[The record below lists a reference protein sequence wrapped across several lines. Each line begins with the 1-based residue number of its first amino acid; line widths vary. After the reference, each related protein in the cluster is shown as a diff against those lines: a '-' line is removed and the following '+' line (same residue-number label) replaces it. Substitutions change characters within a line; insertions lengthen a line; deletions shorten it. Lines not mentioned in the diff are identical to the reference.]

1 MRISTGLGGRAL
13 RFRAGA
19 GAGASELSGV
29 GFEVSEGSVGV

>member
-13 RFRAGA
+13 RFRA